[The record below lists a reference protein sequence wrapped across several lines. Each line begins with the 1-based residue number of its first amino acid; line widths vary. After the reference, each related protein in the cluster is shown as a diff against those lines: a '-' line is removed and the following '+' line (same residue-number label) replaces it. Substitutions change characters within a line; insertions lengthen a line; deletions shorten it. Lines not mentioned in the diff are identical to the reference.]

1 MPNVLLTLIKLNDPN
16 ISIKLFETKK
26 NEIVFELF
34 LHILIIIAKY
44 HCIFKV
50 FVLMQFDPGMEYRPD
65 YRAPGFGMGNKAG
78 GIGSG
83 IPHGLL
89 PQGGGGGGNLMGQ
102 HMAGM
107 NQRPGHAMPGILPP
121 PSQQVRSLI
130 FVHYSSTVS
139 DFPQDQFCNRVRNY
153 LVSQIK

>member
-1 MPNVLLTLIKLNDPN
+1 
-16 ISIKLFETKK
+16 
-26 NEIVFELF
+26 
-34 LHILIIIAKY
+34 
-44 HCIFKV
+44 
-50 FVLMQFDPGMEYRPD
+50 MQFDPGMEYRPD
-65 YRAPGFGMGNKAG
+65 YRAPGFGMGNKGG

-107 NQRPGHAMPGILPP
+107 HQRPGNSMPGILPP

-130 FVHYSSTVS
+130 FCTSILYIIRFLSRPNSVIDYGNIVS
-139 DFPQDQFCNRVRNY
+139 
-153 LVSQIK
+153 LK

>member
-1 MPNVLLTLIKLNDPN
+1 
-16 ISIKLFETKK
+16 
-26 NEIVFELF
+26 
-34 LHILIIIAKY
+34 
-44 HCIFKV
+44 
-50 FVLMQFDPGMEYRPD
+50 MQFDPGMEYRPD

-89 PQGGGGGGNLMGQ
+89 PQGGGGGNLMGQ

-130 FVHYSSTVS
+130 FGPLMFYIIIFSLRPNSVIDNGTIL
-139 DFPQDQFCNRVRNY
+139 F
-153 LVSQIK
+153 LK

>member
-1 MPNVLLTLIKLNDPN
+1 
-16 ISIKLFETKK
+16 
-26 NEIVFELF
+26 
-34 LHILIIIAKY
+34 
-44 HCIFKV
+44 
-50 FVLMQFDPGMEYRPD
+50 MQFDPGMEYRPD

-121 PSQQVRSLI
+121 PSQQVKSLI
-130 FVHYSSTVS
+130 FGPLMFYIIIFSLRPNSVIDDGTIL
-139 DFPQDQFCNRVRNY
+139 F
-153 LVSQIK
+153 LK

>member
-1 MPNVLLTLIKLNDPN
+1 M
-16 ISIKLFETKK
+16 KLFETKK

-34 LHILIIIAKY
+34 LHISIIIAKY

-130 FVHYSSTVS
+130 FCTSILYIIRFLSRPNSVIDYELSSLS
-139 DFPQDQFCNRVRNY
+139 NK
-153 LVSQIK
+153 IG

>member
-1 MPNVLLTLIKLNDPN
+1 
-16 ISIKLFETKK
+16 
-26 NEIVFELF
+26 
-34 LHILIIIAKY
+34 
-44 HCIFKV
+44 
-50 FVLMQFDPGMEYRPD
+50 MQFDPGMEYRPD

-139 DFPQDQFCNRVRNY
+139 DFPQDQFCNRVMNY